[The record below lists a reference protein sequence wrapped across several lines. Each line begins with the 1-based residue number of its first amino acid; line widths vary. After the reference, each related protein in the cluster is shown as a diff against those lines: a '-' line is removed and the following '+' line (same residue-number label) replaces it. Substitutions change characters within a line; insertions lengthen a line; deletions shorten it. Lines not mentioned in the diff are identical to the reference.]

1 MARPKDLLENNRRWA
16 ANMTERDALFFER
29 LKAQQ
34 APKYLWI
41 GCSDSRVPATEIC
54 GLLPGEMFVHRN
66 VANLVGH
73 TDVSC
78 LSVLQFAVEALG
90 VEDIIVCG
98 HYGCGGVRAAMGN
111 SSLGLIDHW
120 LFAIKDIYQHNKAE
134 LEALPEGETRL
145 ARLCELNV
153 AAQVQNLC
161 RTATVQAAW
170 RAGRELS
177 VHGWIY
183 GVHNGLINDLGVSVT
198 REAQIPRIY
207 RVSVPPPP
215 PREQ

>member
-16 ANMTERDALFFER
+16 ASMTAQDAEFFER

-73 TDVSC
+73 TDISC
-78 LSVLQFAVEALG
+78 LSVLQFAVEVLG

-98 HYGCGGVRAAMGN
+98 HYGCGGVRAALGHD
-111 SSLGLIDHW
+111 SLGLIDSW
-120 LFAIKDIYQHNKAE
+120 LLAIKDIYQQNKEE
-134 LEALPEGETRL
+134 LQALPDDP
-145 ARLCELNV
+145 ARLGRMCELNV

-161 RTATVQAAW
+161 RTVTVQGAW
-170 RAGRELS
+170 RAGRELN

-183 GVHNGLINDLGVSVT
+183 GVHNGLINDLGVSVA
-198 REAQIPRIY
+198 RDAQIPSIY
-207 RVSVPPPP
+207 RVSRLPVPP
-215 PREQ
+215 RH

>member
-1 MARPKDLLENNRRWA
+1 MARPENLFDNNRRWA
-16 ANMTERDALFFER
+16 KSMTDADSEFFER

-73 TDVSC
+73 TDISC
-78 LSVLQFAVEALG
+78 LSVLQFAVEVLG

-98 HYGCGGVRAAMGN
+98 HYGCGGVRAAMGHD
-111 SSLGLIDHW
+111 SHGLIDNW
-120 LFAIKDIYQHNKAE
+120 LVAIKDIYHHNRSE
-134 LEALPEGETRL
+134 LEELPDDAARL

-161 RTATVQAAW
+161 RTVTVQTAW
-170 RAGRELS
+170 REGKALS

-183 GVHNGLINDLGVSVT
+183 GVHNGLLNDLGVSVQ

-207 RVSVPPPP
+207 RVSRPPLP
-215 PREQ
+215 PRR